1 MVKVPYMKEK
11 FKIEIKSIQKA
22 DMGESE
28 NVFSLSP
35 EDQKAIK
42 SSFIDITTKPG
53 RLQLKKIFEID

>member
-1 MVKVPYMKEK
+1 MKEK

-22 DMGESE
+22 DLGESE

-35 EDQKAIK
+35 EDQKSIK

-53 RLQLKKIFEID
+53 RSTLELNDSP

>member
-1 MVKVPYMKEK
+1 MKEK